1 MMLQSKCPSSRI
13 VPTAEEEI
21 DGKKIRY
28 WSCPIKLVPES
39 IIYWYQLFDYEQLFP
54 GCRVPSFQKRKRRY
68 LLCLNYYRS
77 KKMEY
82 QRIYDQRQLAKMQNH
97 NTQG

>member
-1 MMLQSKCPSSRI
+1 MMLQSKCPSHRLI
-13 VPTAEEEI
+13 PTAEEEI
-21 DGKKIRY
+21 DGKRFRY
-28 WSCPIKLVPES
+28 WSCPIKLIPES

-68 LLCLNYYRS
+68 LLALNYYRS

-82 QRIYDQRQLAKMQNH
+82 QRIYEERLLNKSRNNQP
-97 NTQG
+97 QG